1 MFYEVRDK
9 KRNLSKPEV
18 MKAVGAEVSNHKSC
32 NDGLKQNFILNGDL
46 MKPYYRHIIDVLDS
60 GIPVLLYNGDKD
72 FICNWLG
79 VDAWSN
85 KLEWSG
91 SQGFAKAPIRKWEVD
106 GEHAG
111 DVKSFNQFTVLRVFD
126 AGHMVPYDQP
136 EGSLDMFNRWING
149 DYKL

>member
-1 MFYEVRDK
+1 
-9 KRNLSKPEV
+9 
-18 MKAVGAEVSNHKSC
+18 
-32 NDGLKQNFILNGDL
+32 

-60 GIPVLLYNGDKD
+60 GIPVLLYNGDED

-111 DVKSFNQFTVLRVFD
+111 NVKNYKNFTFLRVFG
-126 AGHMVPYDQP
+126 AGHMVPHDQP
-136 EGSLDMFNRWING
+136 ENSLDMVNRWING